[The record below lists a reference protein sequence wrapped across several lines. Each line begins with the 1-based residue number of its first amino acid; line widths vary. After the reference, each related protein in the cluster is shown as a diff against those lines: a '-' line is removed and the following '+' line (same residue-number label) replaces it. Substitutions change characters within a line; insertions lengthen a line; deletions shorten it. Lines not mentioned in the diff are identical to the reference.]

1 MTTYD
6 HHDTEDPMVIL
17 LGFVAAAGFGSGVPL
32 LGMIGLLACAGH
44 ITAKIDPESLPAR
57 LITSGQGHAH
67 RLTSAAREHM
77 PALPAYD
84 EPQNDHGDIFDL
96 LISERHALIVGH
108 TGGGKSTL
116 LHALATRFG
125 AARANVLAIDVD
137 SVAGRYPGY
146 RVVGSGDDYHAA
158 HAGLILVKRELQRRR
173 AARKEGVRD
182 FPRMVLLIDEVQ
194 DVVRELEEAW
204 PIIEDVIRRGRKVN
218 VWAVIAAQDSQVKTL
233 NLQGKSHLLGNMIRV
248 DVQRRNGQRVADTGG
263 NVYSIPKL
271 RTPDELVQ
279 TNSAKPAK
287 PVSKPVSRDGGLPD
301 ETTLL
306 NQLLEGGFKQF
317 DGVNHQNA
325 KPVSHDN
332 PETTLNQFAILAAYE
347 RLGSKNKVWEWLR
360 DEHGIRNKNRAYQ
373 LISAALD
380 RRNDDDPPPAFGWLA
395 E

>member
-1 MTTYD
+1 
-6 HHDTEDPMVIL
+6 
-17 LGFVAAAGFGSGVPL
+17 
-32 LGMIGLLACAGH
+32 
-44 ITAKIDPESLPAR
+44 
-57 LITSGQGHAH
+57 
-67 RLTSAAREHM
+67 
-77 PALPAYD
+77 
-84 EPQNDHGDIFDL
+84 
-96 LISERHALIVGH
+96 
-108 TGGGKSTL
+108 
-116 LHALATRFG
+116 
-125 AARANVLAIDVD
+125 
-137 SVAGRYPGY
+137 
-146 RVVGSGDDYHAA
+146 VGSGDDYHAA

-332 PETTLNQFAILAAYE
+332 PETTLNQFTILAAYE